1 MRARETSNEANSS
14 PTRSEKDDSD
24 SGGDDKIGAI
34 LMAREAHGRI
44 CRNFDRRV
52 VARVGSD
59 DDYFGGVV

>member
-44 CRNFDRRV
+44 CRNFD
-52 VARVGSD
+52 
-59 DDYFGGVV
+59 